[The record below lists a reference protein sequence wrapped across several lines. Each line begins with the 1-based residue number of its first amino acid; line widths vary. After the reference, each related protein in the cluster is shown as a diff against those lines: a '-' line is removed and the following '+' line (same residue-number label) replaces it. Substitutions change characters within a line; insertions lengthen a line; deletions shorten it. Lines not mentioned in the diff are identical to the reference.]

1 MKLRKKS
8 GAIWLLAVLL
18 FCSAAFWGFSRDE
31 RNFEISKN
39 LNIYYTLFRELNLF
53 YVDEIDPGDLVKKSM
68 DAMLTTLD
76 PYTTYISEAE
86 IEDFKL
92 MTTGEYAGIGSLI
105 SKHKDEIIIAE
116 PYEGFPAFNAGLK
129 AGDVLLE
136 INGISVLKKSTDDV
150 SSLLKG
156 QPNVP
161 LTIKIKRPG
170 TDKTMEKKLVR
181 ENIQLK
187 SVPYYGM
194 VSDSIGYILLSQ
206 FTDKASGEIK
216 AALKELKEQNAKSI
230 VLDLRGNPGGLL
242 DQAIEIVNLFVNK
255 GEAIVDTKGKVSQW
269 DKSYKA
275 TKTPF
280 DAEIPIAVLVDRGS
294 ASASEIVSGAIQ
306 DLDRGVV
313 IGQRTFGKGLVQTT
327 RNLTYNAKLKV
338 TTAKYYIP
346 SGRCIQALDYSHRNE
361 DGSVGKIADSLITE
375 FHTKNGRSVFDG
387 GGVLP
392 DLKIESETYSSLTV
406 NLIRNF
412 MVFDY
417 ATLYA
422 NTHENIAS
430 AKEFKI
436 SDQEF
441 AKFSQYIKEQKFKYE
456 SESTEILD
464 ALKKAA
470 KEEKYF
476 DISTNEFDALT
487 AKLTPDLDRDLTRFK
502 DEISDLLAHEIIKRY
517 YYQNGG
523 IEYSL
528 KDDKTLLRAIEVL
541 QNKNEY
547 LGVLDGSIG
556 AHALNKVKL
565 QVK

>member
-1 MKLRKKS
+1 MKLQRKK
-8 GAIWLLAVLL
+8 GAIWVIAILL

-68 DAMLTTLD
+68 DAMLSSLD
-76 PYTTYISEAE
+76 PYTTYISESE

-92 MTTGEYAGIGSLI
+92 MTTGQYAGIGALI
-105 SKHKDEIIIAE
+105 SKHGDNVIIAE
-116 PYEGFPAFNAGLK
+116 PYEGFPADKAGLK
-129 AGDVLLE
+129 AGDIMLE
-136 INGISVLKKSTDDV
+136 INGTSVVNKSTEDV
-150 SSLLKG
+150 SNLLKG
-156 QPNVP
+156 QANVP
-161 LTIKIKRPG
+161 LSIKIKRPG
-170 TDKTMEKKLVR
+170 IDKAMEKKLVR

-194 VSDSIGYILLSQ
+194 LTDSIGYIHLNQ
-206 FTDKASGEIK
+206 FTDKASGEVK

-255 GEAIVDTKGKVSQW
+255 GEDIVSTKGKVSKW

-275 TKTPF
+275 TKNPI
-280 DAEIPIAVLVDRGS
+280 DAKIPIAVLVNRGS

-313 IGQRTFGKGLVQTT
+313 IGNRTFGKGLVQTT

-346 SGRCIQALDYSHRNE
+346 SGRCIQALDYSNRNE
-361 DGSVGKIADSLITE
+361 DGSVGKVADSLITKYQ
-375 FHTKNGRSVFDG
+375 TKNGRSVYDG

-392 DLKIESETYSSLTV
+392 DIKIESEMYSSLTI
-406 NLIRNF
+406 NLIRSF
-412 MVFDY
+412 MIFDF

-422 NTHENIAS
+422 NSHENIA
-430 AKEFKI
+430 ATKDFQLTDKDYEEFAAFIKEKEFKY
-436 SDQEF
+436 
-441 AKFSQYIKEQKFKYE
+441 K

-464 ALKKAA
+464 ALKKSA

-476 DISTNEFDALT
+476 EISTEEFSALE
-487 AKLTPDLDRDLTRFK
+487 AKLAPNLDRDLARFK
-502 DEISDLLAHEIIKRY
+502 DEISDLIAHEIVKRY
-517 YYQNGG
+517 HYQKGG

-528 KDDKTLLRAIEVL
+528 REDKTLNRAIEIL
-541 QNKNEY
+541 ENQNEY
-547 LGVLDGSIG
+547 SGILDGSIG
-556 AHALNKVKL
+556 LHAVNMN
-565 QVK
+565 

>member
-1 MKLRKKS
+1 MKLQGKR
-8 GAIWLLAVLL
+8 GAVWMLALLL

-68 DAMLTTLD
+68 DAMLKTLD
-76 PYTTYISEAE
+76 PYTTYISESE

-92 MTTGEYAGIGSLI
+92 MTTGEYAGIGALI
-105 SKHKDEIIIAE
+105 SKQKDNVIIAE
-116 PYEGFPAFNAGLK
+116 PYEGFPAFKAGLK
-129 AGDVLLE
+129 AGDIMLE
-136 INGISVLKKSTDDV
+136 INGTKVTTKSTEDV
-150 SSLLKG
+150 SNLLKG

-170 TDKTMEKKLVR
+170 INKTMDKKLVR
-181 ENIQLK
+181 EKIQLK

-194 VSDSIGYILLSQ
+194 VADSIGYIHLNQ

-216 AALKELKEQNAKSI
+216 AALKELKAQNAKSL

-242 DQAIEIVNLFVNK
+242 DQAIDIVNLFVNK
-255 GEAIVDTKGKVSQW
+255 GEDIVSTKGKVSKW

-275 TKTPF
+275 TKTPM
-280 DAEIPIAVLVDRGS
+280 DAEIPIAVLVNQGS

-313 IGQRTFGKGLVQTT
+313 IGKRTFGKGLVQTT

-361 DGSVGKIADSLITE
+361 DGSVGKIADSLMTE
-375 FHTKNGRSVFDG
+375 YHTKNGRSVYDG
-387 GGVLP
+387 GGILP
-392 DLKIESETYSSLTV
+392 DIKMDSELYSSLSV

-412 MVFDY
+412 MIFNY

-422 NTHENIAS
+422 NKKENIAS
-430 AKEFKI
+430 AKEFKL
-436 SDQEF
+436 SDEEF
-441 AKFSQYIKEQKFKYE
+441 AEFTKYIKEQKFDYK

-464 ALKKAA
+464 ALKKSA

-476 DISTNEFDALT
+476 EVSNEEFAALE
-487 AKLTPDLDRDLTRFK
+487 AKLAPNLDRDLKRFK
-502 DEISDLLAHEIIKRY
+502 DEISDLLAHEIVKRY
-517 YYQNGG
+517 HYQKGG

-528 KDDKTLLRAIEVL
+528 REDKTLNKAIEVL
-541 QNKNEY
+541 QDPNEY
-547 LGVLDGSIG
+547 KSILDGSTG
-556 AHALNKVKL
+556 LHAINK
-565 QVK
+565 